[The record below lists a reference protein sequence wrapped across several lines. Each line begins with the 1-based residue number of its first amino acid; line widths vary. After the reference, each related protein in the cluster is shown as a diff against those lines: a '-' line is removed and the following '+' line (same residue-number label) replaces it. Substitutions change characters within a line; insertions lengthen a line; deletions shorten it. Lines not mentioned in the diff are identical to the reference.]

1 MDGHAIEFIN
11 VSKKYQYG
19 DDIIAIKDI
28 TLSVRQGEFI
38 GILGMNGSG
47 KSTLARLFNGLVKPT
62 AGKIYIDGMDL
73 DLPEK
78 LTEIRQ
84 LVGMVFQNP
93 DDQLVCPIVEDE
105 IAFGPENLGLPVSE
119 VNNRVNWVLQLL
131 NLEEFRYHA
140 PHFLS
145 GGQKQKVALASVLA
159 MLPKYLILDEP
170 TSMLDPTS
178 RYELLEYLRKI
189 NSRNGTT
196 VVLISH
202 NPNDLLYANRLII
215 LDHGS
220 IYLQGNPREVYAE
233 IDKLAAIGLE
243 PPGFY
248 ELIARLEKDGHKIEE
263 TINTIPELVEC
274 IFPK

>member
-1 MDGHAIEFIN
+1 MNEHAIEFIH
-11 VSKKYQYG
+11 VTKKYQCD
-19 DDIIAIKDI
+19 DDIPALKDI
-28 TLSVRQGEFI
+28 TLTIRQGEFV

-47 KSTLARLFNGLVKPT
+47 KSTMARLFNGLVKPT
-62 AGKIYIDGMDL
+62 AGKIYINSMDL
-73 DLPEK
+73 DSPEK

-93 DDQLVCPIVEDE
+93 DDQLVCPVVEEE

-119 VNNRVNWVLQLL
+119 VNRRVTWALQVM
-131 NLEEFRYHA
+131 NLEELKYHA
-140 PHFLS
+140 PHYLS
-145 GGQKQKVALASVLA
+145 GGQQQKVALASVLA

-170 TSMLDPTS
+170 TSMLDPPS

-189 NSRNGTT
+189 NSQNGIT

-202 NPNDLLYANRLII
+202 NPEDLLYANRLII

-233 IDKLAAIGLE
+233 VDKLAAIGLE

-248 ELIARLEKDGHKIEE
+248 QLIAQLEEYGHKIDDS
-263 TINTIPELVEC
+263 INTIPELVEC
-274 IFPK
+274 ICQK

>member
-1 MDGHAIEFIN
+1 MNEHAIEFIH
-11 VSKKYQYG
+11 VTKKYQSD
-19 DDIIAIKDI
+19 DDIPALKDI
-28 TLSVRQGEFI
+28 TLTIRQGEFV

-47 KSTLARLFNGLVKPT
+47 KSTMARLFNGLVKPT
-62 AGKIYIDGMDL
+62 AGKIYINSMDL
-73 DLPEK
+73 DSPEK

-93 DDQLVCPIVEDE
+93 DDQLVCPVVEEE

-119 VNNRVNWVLQLL
+119 VNRRVTWALQVM
-131 NLEEFRYHA
+131 NLEELKYHA
-140 PHFLS
+140 PHYLS
-145 GGQKQKVALASVLA
+145 GGQQQKVALASVLA

-170 TSMLDPTS
+170 TSMLDPPS

-189 NSRNGTT
+189 NSQNGIT

-202 NPNDLLYANRLII
+202 NPEDLLYANRLII

-233 IDKLAAIGLE
+233 VDKLAAIGLE

-248 ELIARLEKDGHKIEE
+248 QLIAQLEEYGHKIDDS
-263 TINTIPELVEC
+263 INTIPELVEC
-274 IFPK
+274 ICQK